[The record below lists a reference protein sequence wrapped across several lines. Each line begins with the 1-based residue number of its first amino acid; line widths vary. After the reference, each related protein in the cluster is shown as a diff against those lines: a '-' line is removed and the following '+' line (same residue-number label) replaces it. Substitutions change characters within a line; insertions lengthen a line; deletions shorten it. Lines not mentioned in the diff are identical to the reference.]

1 MKGRPL
7 AHLREGGT
15 LVVQDGLWYEDFAVS
30 AVAAGLTLGSLPS
43 AVPVKDLRRIVIQA
57 IGDKVR
63 WRADGTA
70 PTATTGLRLSD
81 GDILV
86 YDGDP
91 TKIKFIKDATASVAA
106 TLFIHY
112 FGVS

>member
-1 MKGRPL
+1 MS
-7 AHLREGGT
+7 HIREGGL
-15 LVVQDGLWYEDFAVS
+15 LVVQDGLWYEDFPVTSS
-30 AVAAGLTLGSLPS
+30 ALPLTLVNLP
-43 AVPVKDLRRIVIQA
+43 AGVPTKDIRRVVIQA

-70 PTATTGLRLSD
+70 PTSTTGLRLAD

-91 TKIKFIKDATASVAA
+91 TKIKFIKDSTATATP